1 MTQTAAA
8 AQRQAITWFEIPVAE
23 IDRAQRFYETV
34 LGAPMHREQMGEHT
48 LAVFAYAEPAT
59 GGCLMSG
66 SGMVPAA
73 SGTTVYLD
81 ASPSLDAALT
91 RATAAGG
98 RVVLPRT
105 ELPEGMGCFAHIID
119 TEGNR
124 VGLHAMR

>member
-1 MTQTAAA
+1 MSQTTST
-8 AQRQAITWFEIPVAE
+8 AQRLAITWFEIPVADIE
-23 IDRAQRFYETV
+23 RAQRFYETV
-34 LGAPMHREQMGEHT
+34 LANPMRREHMGEHT
-48 LAVFAYAEPAT
+48 LAVFAYTEPAT

-66 SGMVPAA
+66 AGMAPAA
-73 SGTTVYLD
+73 AGTVVYLD
-81 ASPSLDAALT
+81 ASPELDGALA
-91 RATAAGG
+91 RVSAAGG